1 MLLRKHCHGLSLLAL
16 CLSFS
21 SAFVLVHPTPGKQQ
35 DLPRLLPS
43 SASSRK
49 SRPPLPHPHAHSSSP
64 SAAASADNPALFLP
78 LGGRRGGA
86 AAAAAES
93 PAKRNALLTWLQSF
107 APGPDAPASKRL
119 DWEFLRIAAPAF
131 VQFTAEPLAGL
142 VDTAYLGRLGP
153 VALGGVGVA
162 ISAQYSVSKLYN
174 DPLLRTSISL
184 VASSEGA
191 SGGQSEEEKAVALGK
206 SVSTALLL
214 AGVVGLLQGII
225 YVLAAAPII
234 RAMGVGVGSEM
245 YAPAVSYLR
254 IRALGTPAAT
264 LWLVSN
270 GIFRY
275 VGGQVIS
282 FLPSS
287 TPPPTHAPTTN
298 RGLGDTLTP
307 LKWSIIFT
315 LLNAALDPLCMFTLG
330 MGPSGAAMGTAIA
343 QYVALLPLLVKVTQ
357 RARVRIDLQD
367 LLPSLGQYLKAASLV
382 FARTWGKILAYAYCA
397 RQAAL
402 LGVVGAAAYN
412 LTFQVGFATTQL
424 CESIAIAVQSLIAR
438 ELGQL
443 KTAGYTRTAVNA
455 ASTRAN
461 LWHVIKRGCLLGAI
475 VSGGLSVV
483 TLVSKT
489 SVLKGLTSD
498 PAVQAAALSVFPMV
512 MACQVNKGLAY
523 PVNGIIMGGLD
534 WGFSTATMWLANV
547 VCIGMLLALRPNV
560 SLQTLWMALSVFM
573 GIQWVSGVV
582 RFLSGTGVW
591 GLLRVGGGSGGGKTN
606 TKK

>member
-1 MLLRKHCHGLSLLAL
+1 MLLRKHCHGVSLLAIY
-16 CLSFS
+16 LSFS
-21 SAFVLVHPTPGKQQ
+21 TAFVSVRPVTSSTSNGPRIVPPSTTPK
-35 DLPRLLPS
+35 
-43 SASSRK
+43 SAL
-49 SRPPLPHPHAHSSSP
+49 PPLPHYSTPTDSP
-64 SAAASADNPALFLP
+64 NTPSTLGLP
-78 LGGRRGGA
+78 LRGRGGA
-86 AAAAAES
+86 AFAF
-93 PAKRNALLTWLQSF
+93 LTPSKPNRLVAWLQTF
-107 APGPDAPASKRL
+107 APGPDAPRAKKL

-184 VASSEGA
+184 VASSEG
-191 SGGQSEEEKAVALGK
+191 SGGADNEEDKAEALSR

-214 AGVVGLLQGII
+214 AGVVGLLQGIV
-225 YVLAAAPII
+225 YVFCAAPII
-234 RAMGVGVGSEM
+234 RAMGVLPGSEM
-245 YAPAVSYLR
+245 YVPAVSYLR

-270 GIFRY
+270 GIF
-275 VGGQVIS
+275 
-282 FLPSS
+282 
-287 TPPPTHAPTTN
+287 

-315 LLNAALDPLCMFTLG
+315 LLNAALDPLCMFTFG

-343 QYVALLPLLVKVTQ
+343 QYVALLPLLLKVRQ
-357 RARVRIDLQD
+357 RARVRIDLAD
-367 LLPSLGQYLKAASLV
+367 LLPSLGQYLRAASLV
-382 FARTWGKILAYAYCA
+382 FVRTWGKILAYAYCA

-438 ELGQL
+438 ELGVL
-443 KTAGYTRTAVNA
+443 RAAAMASPSGAAGSGEMVEART
-455 ASTRAN
+455 N
-461 LWHVIKRGCLLGAI
+461 LWHLIKRGCLLGAV

-483 TLVSKT
+483 TLFSKT
-489 SVLKGLTSD
+489 SVLTGLTSD
-498 PAVQAAALSVFPMV
+498 KAVQAAALSVFPMV

-534 WGFSTATMWLANV
+534 WGFSTMTMWMANI
-547 VCIGMLLALRPNV
+547 VCIGMLLLLRPNV
-560 SLQTLWMALSVFM
+560 GLSQLWAALSVFM

-591 GLLRVGGGSGGGKTN
+591 GLLRRQQGVVGGGE
-606 TKK
+606 KKR